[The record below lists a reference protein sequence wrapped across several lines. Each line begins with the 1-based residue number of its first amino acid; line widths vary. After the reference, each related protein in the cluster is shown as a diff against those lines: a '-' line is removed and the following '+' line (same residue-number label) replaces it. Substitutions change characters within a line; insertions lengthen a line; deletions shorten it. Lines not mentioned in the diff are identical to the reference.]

1 MAKLGKL
8 EKVKDLRS
16 VWKHE
21 ANDFTNWLS
30 KEENLN
36 TLSEEIGINIEL
48 ISTEAKTGSF
58 STDILAVEAN
68 TDNKIIIENQLEATN
83 HDHLGKI
90 ITYASGHDAKT
101 IIWIVKEAREEHR
114 QAIDWLNE
122 HTDEEINIFLCRIE
136 LWKIGDSAI
145 APKFQIVS
153 SPNNWTK
160 TIKRSMNNEMSST
173 KMLLYNYWTKLSEEI
188 DRNYP
193 NFNSRKPRSSNFYD
207 IALGSSLAHISLV
220 INTKS
225 EVKCQIWIRDS
236 KQLFDFLYDSKDK
249 IEEELGYELEWA
261 RLDDYKSSFIAIIN
275 NSDIRDESNWDN
287 LIKWQLNNAS
297 KFYDVFADRIKNFK

>member
-236 KQLFDFLYDSKDK
+236 KPLFDFLYNSKDK

-297 KFYDVFADRIKNFK
+297 KFYDVFSDRIKNFK

>member
-1 MAKLGKL
+1 MITW
-8 EKVKDLRS
+8 V
-16 VWKHE
+16 
-21 ANDFTNWLS
+21 
-30 KEENLN
+30 
-36 TLSEEIGINIEL
+36 
-48 ISTEAKTGSF
+48 
-58 STDILAVEAN
+58 
-68 TDNKIIIENQLEATN
+68 
-83 HDHLGKI
+83 I

-114 QAIDWLNE
+114 QAVDWLNE
-122 HTDEEINIFLCRIE
+122 HTDDEINIFLCRIE
-136 LWKIGDSAI
+136 LWKIDDSAI

-160 TIKRSMNNEMSST
+160 TIKRSLNNEMSST

-207 IALGSSLAHISLV
+207 IALGSSLAHISLA

-236 KQLFDFLYDSKDK
+236 KPLFDYLFDSKDK
-249 IEEELGYELEWA
+249 IEEELGYELEWG

-275 NSDIRDESNWDN
+275 KSDIRDESNWDK

>member
-1 MAKLGKL
+1 MELGKL
-8 EKVKDLRS
+8 EKIKDLRS

-21 ANDFTNWLS
+21 ANDFTKWLS

-160 TIKRSMNNEMSST
+160 TIKRSLNNEMSST

-297 KFYDVFADRIKNFK
+297 KFYDVFSDRVKNFK

>member
-16 VWKHE
+16 VWPHE
-21 ANDFTNWLS
+21 ANDFTKWLS

-188 DRNYP
+188 DNNYP

-225 EVKCQIWIRDS
+225 EVKCQIWIKDS
-236 KQLFDFLYDSKDK
+236 KPLFNFLYDSKDK

-297 KFYDVFADRIKNFK
+297 KFYDVFSDRVKNFK

>member
-1 MAKLGKL
+1 MELGKL
-8 EKVKDLRS
+8 EKIKDLRS

-21 ANDFTNWLS
+21 ANDFTKWLAE
-30 KEENLN
+30 EENLN

-114 QAIDWLNE
+114 QAVDWLND
-122 HTDEEINIFLCRIE
+122 HTDDEINIFLCRIE

-188 DRNYP
+188 DKNYP

-236 KQLFDFLYDSKDK
+236 KPLFDFLYNSKDK

-297 KFYDVFADRIKNFK
+297 KFYDVFSDRVKNFK